1 MSKEDFILKLKFV
14 GEPTYVI
21 DTYFS
26 WFISISGF
34 RRSSNI
40 CVLRNEDM
48 NNGMGQM
55 WTAENLLKYYNVT
68 NSTYGLTS
76 SQKMRDFPCHGCG
89 RSYRWLK
96 HLIAHQRR
104 ECGQEPQ
111 QQCPVCPMRTKRKEN
126 LKRHVLQVH
135 PEYTQFF

>member
-1 MSKEDFILKLKFV
+1 
-14 GEPTYVI
+14 
-21 DTYFS
+21 
-26 WFISISGF
+26 
-34 RRSSNI
+34 
-40 CVLRNEDM
+40 
-48 NNGMGQM
+48 MGHM
-55 WTAENLLKYYNVT
+55 WTAENLLKCYNVGGA
-68 NSTYGLTS
+68 TYGLPS
-76 SQKMRDFPCHGCG
+76 GQKMRDFPCHGCG

-135 PEYTQFF
+135 PEYVQFL

>member
-1 MSKEDFILKLKFV
+1 
-14 GEPTYVI
+14 
-21 DTYFS
+21 
-26 WFISISGF
+26 
-34 RRSSNI
+34 
-40 CVLRNEDM
+40 M
-48 NNGMGQM
+48 NNDMGHM
-55 WTAENLLKYYNVT
+55 WTAENLLKCYNVGGA
-68 NSTYGLTS
+68 TYGLPS
-76 SQKMRDFPCHGCG
+76 GQKMRDFPCHGCG

-135 PEYTQFF
+135 PEYVQFL